1 MLRLLVVMAFLCFG
15 CGNLEVFA
23 VDNLTARGGY
33 LLNDAGEKVVLRG
46 MSTHGLAWYQ
56 SYYHKNSIKNLKE
69 FWNTNVVRLA
79 MYTEEWGGYAQNP
92 GIKNKVIEL
101 VDAAIELDMYVIIDW
116 HILKDGN
123 PQTNAD
129 KAEWFFNEMSKKY
142 ADVPNVIYEICNEPN
157 GYARWDNSIKPYANR
172 IIPVIRRN
180 APKALVIVG
189 TGTWSQDIQD
199 PANSPLSFD
208 NVAYALHFYAGT
220 HGDWLRQRIGYA
232 KSKGATIFV
241 TEWGMSRADGGGGVY
256 ANETMAWLDYLAK
269 EKISWCN
276 WSLAPKMESS
286 AALRDNAPA
295 SGDWNASHLSESGR
309 WVHNYLTSHRE

>member
-56 SYYHKNSIKNLKE
+56 SYYHKNAVKNLKE
-69 FWNTNVVRLA
+69 FWTTNVVRLA

-123 PQTNAD
+123 PQTHAD
-129 KAEWFFNEMSKKY
+129 KAEGFFDEMSKKY
-142 ADVPNVIYEICNEPN
+142 ANIPNVIYEICNEPN
-157 GYARWDNSIKPYANR
+157 GYANWHNSIKPYANR
-172 IIPVIRRN
+172 IIPVIRKN
-180 APKALVIVG
+180 APNALVIVG

-199 PANSPLSFD
+199 PANSPLSFE
-208 NVAYALHFYAGT
+208 NVAYALHFYSGT
-220 HGDWLRQRIGYA
+220 HGQWLRDRIDYA
-232 KSKGATIFV
+232 RSKGIAIVV
-241 TEWGMSRADGGGGVY
+241 TEWGTTDSSGKGRIFIGESDQ
-256 ANETMAWLDYLAK
+256 WLDFLDAR
-269 EKISWCN
+269 KISWMN
-276 WSLAPKMESS
+276 WSYSNAGESS
-286 AALRDNAPA
+286 AAITWDYKLT
-295 SGDWNASHLSESGR
+295 ESGR
-309 WVHNYLTSHRE
+309 YVKSRMLK